1 MGEIVKLQSNDLAEI
16 TNGLLDDV
24 RTDLSGKK
32 TISMPISELSTLGM
46 GAAALL
52 PAFRTVTQT
61 TEFNVQG
68 LYRLANAS
76 VGDALKAAK
85 DGNFWGAFKTAQ
97 GSSKFAKLQAMSPV
111 SVTTSTNVSINPTTV
126 MMAFAL
132 YSIEKQLDNIT
143 EIGKQIISFLEIE
156 KESEIEADVETLCSI
171 IEKYKHNWENEY
183 FIASNHKM
191 VLDIQRTARKNM
203 LSYQKLVRD
212 IVNSNKF
219 IIAQA
224 KVKTTYVELMKKIKY
239 YRLSLYTFSMASL
252 TEIMLSGIFQEE
264 NVAKAKAEI
273 EKLSLEYRNIFD
285 RCSGYIEKLSERSL
299 ENNVLKGVGK
309 ASETVGKLIGR
320 IPIIKDGP
328 VDEFLQGSGTHLKEN
343 VDNKEHDMLV
353 SFGKISNPETGVFVD
368 KMNDIITIYNHITEI
383 CFDSD
388 KLYLVAD

>member
-1 MGEIVKLQSNDLAEI
+1 
-16 TNGLLDDV
+16 
-24 RTDLSGKK
+24 
-32 TISMPISELSTLGM
+32 M

-171 IEKYKHNWENEY
+171 IEKYKHNWENEH

-273 EKLSLEYRNIFD
+273 EKLSLEYRDIFD

-368 KMNDIITIYNHITEI
+368 KMNDIITIYNHTTEI